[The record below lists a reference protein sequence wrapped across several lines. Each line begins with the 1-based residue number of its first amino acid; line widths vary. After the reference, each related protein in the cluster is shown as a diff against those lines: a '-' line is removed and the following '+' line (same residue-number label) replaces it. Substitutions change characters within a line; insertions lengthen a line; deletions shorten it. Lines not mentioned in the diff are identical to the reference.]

1 MGNRD
6 FALDK
11 VIAVIIL
18 CIGLSSIAASL
29 MLKHYAIQLPLIIS
43 VSSLLYL
50 LFRGKLSQ
58 IESLPAFIERNRIR
72 SLSHIIFIISL
83 SLSICL
89 LWSNLYYRPPL
100 YFALL
105 LVAAASIILDIFCLN
120 EEKSAH
126 TFIALSKIIALSLI
140 TYAGMYYQFPGIYG
154 VDPWL
159 HSEWIKETVSL
170 GHITQ
175 GEFITNGYYLF
186 PVFHLTA
193 AMTQILTSLSTYSS
207 VFASTGVF
215 MAMSCLFVF
224 LIARKLINTQAGLL
238 AALIVPL
245 TADFIERATAIIAM
259 SLGFCF
265 FLAILYLVF
274 CRDEKK
280 SLRYSGLIV
289 ILSVSLI
296 LTHTIAAL
304 VTLLSL
310 MAVFAG
316 IKWYKRIS
324 KPAMPYEAVSLSLI
338 TFFGV
343 AMLLRWMQDPLW
355 GPSFFTWNLSY
366 LAESLRTGSQFVLTT
381 FPAPTNIPYAVSL
394 LDQGG
399 FLLLLAFG
407 IIGALIYFHARNRTG
422 PRMALILVVAVLV
435 ALPYGFMLFKLENI
449 LPGRWFIF
457 LYVPLAILAVQGL
470 LGVSRLIR
478 PGLGKL
484 SLIMVAVLAI
494 LCMMTTTNSMAN
506 DDSPFLYNGAARI
519 GYTQSELTAIKTL
532 SDMEVGC
539 PKTDMYYGYIFPYV
553 VGYEPYTEMVERD
566 SSVFIVRSYYLHH
579 PEWNEKYNIGIHEGG
594 IGNYEREK
602 AVMDYMKEQGI
613 DKGNLIYST
622 GNVKAYIIPKS

>member
-1 MGNRD
+1 
-6 FALDK
+6 
-11 VIAVIIL
+11 
-18 CIGLSSIAASL
+18 
-29 MLKHYAIQLPLIIS
+29 
-43 VSSLLYL
+43 
-50 LFRGKLSQ
+50 
-58 IESLPAFIERNRIR
+58 
-72 SLSHIIFIISL
+72 
-83 SLSICL
+83 
-89 LWSNLYYRPPL
+89 
-100 YFALL
+100 
-105 LVAAASIILDIFCLN
+105 VAAASIILDIFCLN
-120 EEKSAH
+120 EEKSTH

-140 TYAGMYYQFPGIYG
+140 IYAVMYYQFPGIYG

-159 HSEWIKETVSL
+159 HSGWIQETVSL

-175 GEFITNGYYLF
+175 GEFWSNDYYLF
-186 PVFHLTA
+186 PVFYLTA

-245 TADFIERATAIIAM
+245 TADSIERATAIIPM

-274 CRDEKK
+274 CRDAKK
-280 SLRYSGLIV
+280 NLRYSVLII

-316 IKWYKRIS
+316 IKWYRQIS
-324 KPAMPYEAVSLSLI
+324 KPAMACVAVSLSLI
-338 TFFGV
+338 TFLGV
-343 AMLLRWMQDPLW
+343 AMLLRWMQNPPW
-355 GPSFFTWNLSY
+355 GSSFFTISLSH
-366 LAESLRTGSQFVLTT
+366 LAESLRIDAQFVLITS
-381 FPAPTNIPYAVSL
+381 PVPPNIPYLVSL

-422 PRMALILVVAVLV
+422 PRMALILVA
-435 ALPYGFMLFKLENI
+435 ALLIAGPYGSMLFNLENI
-449 LPGRWFIF
+449 LPWRWFIF
-457 LYVPLAILAVQGL
+457 LYVPLSILAVQGL
-470 LGVSRLIR
+470 LGVSKLIS

-494 LCMMTTTNSMAN
+494 FCVMTTTNSIAN
-506 DDSPFLYNGAARI
+506 DDSPFLYNGAARF
-519 GYTQSELTAIKTL
+519 GYTQSELTAISTL

-539 PKTDMYYGYIFPYV
+539 LKTDLYYGYIFPYV
-553 VGYEPYTEMVERD
+553 IGYEPYMEMVERD

-579 PEWNEKYNIGIHEGG
+579 PEWNEKYNVGIHEGG
-594 IGNYEREK
+594 IGNYERGI
-602 AVMDYMKEQGI
+602 AVMEYMEQQGI
-613 DKGNLIYST
+613 DKGNLIYNT

>member
-1 MGNRD
+1 
-6 FALDK
+6 
-11 VIAVIIL
+11 
-18 CIGLSSIAASL
+18 
-29 MLKHYAIQLPLIIS
+29 
-43 VSSLLYL
+43 
-50 LFRGKLSQ
+50 
-58 IESLPAFIERNRIR
+58 
-72 SLSHIIFIISL
+72 
-83 SLSICL
+83 
-89 LWSNLYYRPPL
+89 
-100 YFALL
+100 
-105 LVAAASIILDIFCLN
+105 VAAASIILDIFSLR
-120 EEKSAH
+120 EQKGSH
-126 TFIALSKIIALSLI
+126 IFIALSKIIALGLI
-140 TYAGMYYQFPGIYG
+140 TYAVMYYQFPGIYG

-159 HSEWIKETVSL
+159 HSEWIQETVSL

-175 GEFITNGYYLF
+175 GEFISNGYYLF
-186 PVFHLTA
+186 PVFHLSA

-224 LIARKLINTQAGLL
+224 LIGRKLINTQAGLL

-245 TADFIERATAIIAM
+245 VADSIERATAIIPM

-280 SLRYSGLIV
+280 SLRYSVLIV
-289 ILSVSLI
+289 ILSVSLM

-310 MAVFAG
+310 VAVFAG
-316 IKWYKRIS
+316 IKWYKQIS
-324 KPAMPYEAVSLSLI
+324 KPAMAYEAVSLSLI

-343 AMLLRWMQDPLW
+343 AMLLRWMQNPPW
-355 GPSFFTWNLSY
+355 GSSFFTLQLSH
-366 LAESLRTGSQFVLTT
+366 LPESLQMEAQFILTT
-381 FPAPTNIPYAVSL
+381 SPVPTTIPYAVSL
-394 LDQGG
+394 LNQGG
-399 FLLLLAFG
+399 YLLLLAFG

-422 PRMALILVVAVLV
+422 LGMALTLVAAMLI
-435 ALPYGFMLFKLENI
+435 ALPYAFMLFNLENI
-449 LPGRWFIF
+449 LPWRWFIF

-484 SLIMVAVLAI
+484 SLIMVAVLVI
-494 LCMMTTTNSMAN
+494 LCMMTTTNSGAN

-539 PKTDMYYGYIFPYV
+539 PKTDLYYGYIFPYV

-602 AVMDYMKEQGI
+602 VVMDYMKERGI
-613 DKGNLIYST
+613 DKGNLIYNT

>member
-1 MGNRD
+1 MGKYD

-18 CIGLSSIAASL
+18 CIGISLIAASL
-29 MLKHYAIQLPLIIS
+29 ILKHYAIQLPLIIS

-72 SLSHIIFIISL
+72 PLSHIIFIISL
-83 SLSICL
+83 SLSIWL

-105 LVAAASIILDIFCLN
+105 FVAAASIILDIFCLN
-120 EEKSAH
+120 EEKSTHA
-126 TFIALSKIIALSLI
+126 FITLSKIVALGLI
-140 TYAGMYYQFPGIYG
+140 TYAVMYYQFPAIYG
-154 VDPWL
+154 VDPWW
-159 HSEWIKETVSL
+159 HNEAIQESVSL
-170 GHITQ
+170 AHITE
-175 GEFITNGYYLF
+175 GEFWSNDYYPF
-186 PVFHLTA
+186 PVFHLSA
-193 AMTQILTSLSTYSS
+193 AITQILTSLSTYSS
-207 VFASTGVF
+207 VFASTGVS

-224 LIARKLINTQAGLL
+224 LIGRKLVNTQAGLL

-245 TADFIERATAIIAM
+245 TADSIERATAIIPM

-280 SLRYSGLIV
+280 SLRYSVLIV

-316 IKWYKRIS
+316 IKWYKQIN
-324 KPAMPYEAVSLSLI
+324 KPAMAYEAVSLSLI
-338 TFFGV
+338 TFFGA
-343 AMLLRWMQDPLW
+343 AMLLNWMRNPPG
-355 GPSFFTWNLSY
+355 GPSFFTWNLSH
-366 LAESLRTGSQFVLTT
+366 LAESLRIGVQFVLTT
-381 FPAPTNIPYAVSL
+381 SPAPTNIPYLVTIL
-394 LDQGG
+394 NQGG
-399 FLLLLAFG
+399 YLLLLAFG
-407 IIGALIYFHARNRTG
+407 IIGALIYFHPRNRTG
-422 PRMALILVVAVLV
+422 PRMALTSVAAVLI
-435 ALPYGFMLFKLENI
+435 ALPYGFMLANLENI
-449 LPGRWFIF
+449 LPWRWFIF

-470 LGVSRLIR
+470 LGISRLIR

-484 SLIMVAVLAI
+484 TLIMVAVLAI
-494 LCMMTTTNSMAN
+494 FCMMTVTNNIAN
-506 DDSPFLYNGAARI
+506 DDSPFLYNGATRI
-519 GYTQSELTAIKTL
+519 GYTQSELTTIKTL

-553 VGYEPYTEMVERD
+553 VGYEPYMEMVERD
-566 SSVFIVRSYYLHH
+566 SSVFIARSYYLHH
-579 PEWNEKYNIGIHEGG
+579 PEWNEYNVGIHEGG
-594 IGNYEREK
+594 IGNYEPQK

>member
-1 MGNRD
+1 
-6 FALDK
+6 
-11 VIAVIIL
+11 
-18 CIGLSSIAASL
+18 
-29 MLKHYAIQLPLIIS
+29 
-43 VSSLLYL
+43 
-50 LFRGKLSQ
+50 
-58 IESLPAFIERNRIR
+58 
-72 SLSHIIFIISL
+72 
-83 SLSICL
+83 
-89 LWSNLYYRPPL
+89 
-100 YFALL
+100 
-105 LVAAASIILDIFCLN
+105 VAAASIILDIFCFN
-120 EEKSAH
+120 EEKNTH

-140 TYAGMYYQFPGIYG
+140 TYAGIYYQFPGIYG

-186 PVFHLTA
+186 PVFHLSA

-245 TADFIERATAIIAM
+245 IADFIERATSIIPM

-324 KPAMPYEAVSLSLI
+324 KPAMPYVAVSLSLI
-338 TFFGV
+338 TFLGV
-343 AMLLRWMQDPLW
+343 AMLLRWMQDSLW
-355 GPSFFTWNLSY
+355 GSSFFTWNLSY

-407 IIGALIYFHARNRTG
+407 SIGALIYFHPRNRTG

-435 ALPYGFMLFKLENI
+435 ALPYGFMLFNLENI
-449 LPGRWFIF
+449 LPDRWFIF

-506 DDSPFLYNGAARI
+506 DDSPFLYNGATRI

-539 PKTDMYYGYIFPYV
+539 PKTDMYYGDIFPYI

-594 IGNYEREK
+594 IGNYERGT
-602 AVMDYMKEQGI
+602 AVMEYMEQQGI